1 MKELE
6 KNMVTTVLLG
16 LVVIIVIIVIIVV
29 VLIVVKI
36 VTLEFLDHCPQFEV
50 APNNGFHLF

>member
-1 MKELE
+1 
-6 KNMVTTVLLG
+6 MVTTALIG
-16 LVVIIVIIVIIVV
+16 LVVIIVIIVIVVV

-36 VTLEFLDHCPQFEV
+36 VALQFIDHRPQFEV